1 MREIMCVY
9 KYIRIYT
16 DRHLLFIFKNV
27 FRDFHGLNKHK
38 LFIYLLLLKNTCKTF
53 IYLAVLGLSCGTWI
67 SLPSMEP
74 GPPALE
80 CGVFATGP
88 PGESRSMLFRQ
99 TLPYLG
105 VLKWF
110 LILCLYN
117 RSYSESS
124 SQNTVLFISDFILQR
139 KTHKFLRPILKEK
152 CLLSTA

>member
-1 MREIMCVY
+1 MAPGSRSSLQHV
-9 KYIRIYT
+9 
-16 DRHLLFIFKNV
+16 
-27 FRDFHGLNKHK
+27 G
-38 LFIYLLLLKNTCKTF
+38 
-53 IYLAVLGLSCGTWI
+53 SS

-74 GPPALE
+74 GPPALG
-80 CGVFATGP
+80 CGVFTIGP

-124 SQNTVLFISDFILQR
+124 SQNTVLFISDFILQ
-139 KTHKFLRPILKEK
+139 KKPHKFLRPIFKRKMPPFNSLRNAFHRFKNSSE
-152 CLLSTA
+152 LILWLRFRWELYPLPGSLIQTGHPW